1 MKKIWFVSLCIFVF
15 LACEK
20 DDICAGGESVTP
32 NIVIDLY
39 DQIEPENLKQ
49 AVKIAA
55 VANGFTDTL
64 FFERTSK
71 IELPLQINTNA
82 TDWNLTLYELTPT
95 NDTIFKKDELKFTYT
110 TEALYV
116 SKACGY
122 KTIFHEFNA
131 VKSPNTTNDS
141 WIKSIHKVTNE
152 ITTNNNAHIQLY
164 Y

>member
-1 MKKIWFVSLCIFVF
+1 MKKIGFVSLCIFVF

-39 DQIEPENLKQ
+39 DQIEPDNLKQ

-55 VANGFTDTL
+55 VASGFTDTL

-141 WIKSIHKVTNE
+141 WIKSIYKVTNE